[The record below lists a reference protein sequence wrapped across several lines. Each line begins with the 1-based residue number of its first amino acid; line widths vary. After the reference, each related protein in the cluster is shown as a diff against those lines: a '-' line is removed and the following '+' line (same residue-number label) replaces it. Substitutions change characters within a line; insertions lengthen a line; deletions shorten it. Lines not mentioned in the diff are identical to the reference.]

1 MLLKRLSEGF
11 GVSGNEK
18 EIRDILKENLKENL
32 EKEIDKT
39 GNLIVK
45 KGNVKDKKIVVMSN
59 IDEIGLMVTKI
70 TNDGLLKFTTVG
82 NFDPRILVSKEV
94 TVGENRLKGVIGA
107 KPIHLQTANER
118 KKTLKITKLYID
130 IGVESKVEASR
141 YINIGDY
148 VSVDT
153 KFKEISGDLIKGKA
167 LESRVPTQILLEL
180 LNDEETTDFYGV
192 FSTMKEVGIIAGGV
206 GIYNIDPEYLVV
218 LTGVEGELGKGPIIS
233 LKDVGSM
240 YNRDLFKKIL
250 DIAKEKNIKIQISG
264 NDDEYSVALRGEVV
278 GAGNKTIKIGIPC
291 KYMKTPANIVDLK
304 DYEETKKL
312 IKEIVNMLGG
322 N

>member
-59 IDEIGLMVTKI
+59 IDEIGLMITKI

-278 GAGNKTIKIGIPC
+278 GAGNKTIKIGIAC
-291 KYMKTPANIVDLK
+291 KYMKTPVNIVDLK

>member
-59 IDEIGLMVTKI
+59 IDEIGLMITKI

-148 VSVDT
+148 VSIDT